1 MSATRCFSLDQKILF
16 LAVVIGFKNLENTG
30 YCSTRKDLLN
40 RFLIMNLDRFL
51 PHFER
56 RQQNRYDELK
66 EPHLLTK
73 IPEMGMSSHGYKD
86 IWINVDFWG
95 FLSEIAT

>member
-1 MSATRCFSLDQKILF
+1 
-16 LAVVIGFKNLENTG
+16 
-30 YCSTRKDLLN
+30 
-40 RFLIMNLDRFL
+40 MNLDRFL

-73 IPEMGMSSHGYKD
+73 ISEMGMSSHGYKD

-95 FLSEIAT
+95 FLSEIETQFLQHKLYAQRRIENGI